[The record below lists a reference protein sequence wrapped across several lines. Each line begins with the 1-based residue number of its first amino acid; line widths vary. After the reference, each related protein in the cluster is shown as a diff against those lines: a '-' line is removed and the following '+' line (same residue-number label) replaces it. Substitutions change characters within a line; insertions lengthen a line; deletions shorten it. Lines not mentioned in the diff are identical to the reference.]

1 MKNNLFLISES
12 EKSRI
17 LNMHKKATDSL
28 YLSEQAAQPV
38 AAQPAAAQP
47 AAAQPAA
54 AQPAAAQPAQVP
66 TDLKSVADIQ
76 NFLIGKGF
84 DVGKTGADGKMG
96 PSTIAALGKFMSGAG
111 GGTPAAATQATGSQ
125 EASKTATAG
134 TPAAGTPAAGGT
146 TPPAA
151 TQAAATPSAATQA
164 AQAVTTAT
172 TAAKQTTNV
181 PLASRK
187 DIRQGNRQ
195 VKQDQ
200 RTLNRLGGRMTPEQ
214 QQAYQQ
220 SIANRTGIGTK

>member
-17 LNMHKKATDSL
+17 LNMHKKATNSL
-28 YLSEQAAQPV
+28 YLSEQ
-38 AAQPAAAQP
+38 
-47 AAAQPAA
+47 A

-96 PSTIAALGKFMSGAG
+96 PATIAALGKFMSGG
-111 GGTPAAATQATGSQ
+111 GGTTP
-125 EASKTATAG
+125 TAG
-134 TPAAGTPAAGGT
+134 TPAAGGTTATAGTPAAGGT

-164 AQAVTTAT
+164 AQAVTTA
-172 TAAKQTTNV
+172 AQQTTNV

-195 VKQDQ
+195 VRQDQ

-214 QQAYQQ
+214 QKAYQQ
-220 SIANRTGIGTK
+220 SIASRTGISK

>member
-17 LNMHKKATDSL
+17 LNMHKKATNSL
-28 YLSEQAAQPV
+28 YLSEQ
-38 AAQPAAAQP
+38 
-47 AAAQPAA
+47 A

-96 PSTIAALGKFMSGAG
+96 PATIAALGKFMSGG
-111 GGTPAAATQATGSQ
+111 GGTTPTPGTAPAGGT
-125 EASKTATAG
+125 TAT
-134 TPAAGTPAAGGT
+134 AGTPAAGGT

-164 AQAVTTAT
+164 AQAVTTA
-172 TAAKQTTNV
+172 AQQTTNV

-195 VKQDQ
+195 VRQDQ

-214 QQAYQQ
+214 QKAYQQ
-220 SIANRTGIGTK
+220 SIASRTGISK

>member
-28 YLSEQAAQPV
+28 YLSEQ
-38 AAQPAAAQP
+38 AAQP

-96 PSTIAALGKFMSGAG
+96 PSTIAALGKFMSGTG

-125 EASKTATAG
+125 EASKTAT
-134 TPAAGTPAAGGT
+134 AGTPAAGGT

-220 SIANRTGIGTK
+220 SIANRTGIGAK

>member
-28 YLSEQAAQPV
+28 YLSEQAAQP
-38 AAQPAAAQP
+38 AAAQP

-54 AQPAAAQPAQVP
+54 AQVP

-125 EASKTATAG
+125 EASKTAT
-134 TPAAGTPAAGGT
+134 AGTPAAGGT

>member
-17 LNMHKKATDSL
+17 LNMHKKATNSL
-28 YLSEQAAQPV
+28 YLSEQ
-38 AAQPAAAQP
+38 
-47 AAAQPAA
+47 A

-96 PSTIAALGKFMSGAG
+96 PATIAALGKFMSGG
-111 GGTPAAATQATGSQ
+111 GGTTPTPGTPAAGGT
-125 EASKTATAG
+125 TAT
-134 TPAAGTPAAGGT
+134 AGTPAAGGT

-164 AQAVTTAT
+164 AQAVTTA
-172 TAAKQTTNV
+172 AQQTTNV

-195 VKQDQ
+195 VRQDQ

-214 QQAYQQ
+214 QKAYQQ
-220 SIANRTGIGTK
+220 SIASRTGISK

>member
-28 YLSEQAAQPV
+28 YLSEQ
-38 AAQPAAAQP
+38 
-47 AAAQPAA
+47 AAQPAA

-134 TPAAGTPAAGGT
+134 TPAAGGT

-195 VKQDQ
+195 VRQDQ

-220 SIANRTGIGTK
+220 SISNRTGIGTK

>member
-17 LNMHKKATDSL
+17 LNMHKKATNSL
-28 YLSEQAAQPV
+28 YLSEQ
-38 AAQPAAAQP
+38 
-47 AAAQPAA
+47 A

-96 PSTIAALGKFMSGAG
+96 PATIAALGKFMSGG
-111 GGTPAAATQATGSQ
+111 GGTTPTPGTPAAGGT
-125 EASKTATAG
+125 TATAG
-134 TPAAGTPAAGGT
+134 TPAAGGTTATAGTPAAGGT

-151 TQAAATPSAATQA
+151 TQAA
-164 AQAVTTAT
+164 QAVTTA
-172 TAAKQTTNV
+172 AQQTTNV

-195 VKQDQ
+195 VRQDQ

-214 QQAYQQ
+214 QKAYQQ
-220 SIANRTGIGTK
+220 SIASRTGISK

>member
-1 MKNNLFLISES
+1 
-12 EKSRI
+12 
-17 LNMHKKATDSL
+17 MHKKATDSL
-28 YLSEQAAQPV
+28 YLSEQ
-38 AAQPAAAQP
+38 
-47 AAAQPAA
+47 AAQPAA

-96 PSTIAALGKFMSGAG
+96 PSTIAALGKFMSGTG

-134 TPAAGTPAAGGT
+134 TPTAGTTPAAGATPTAGATPAAGATTT
-146 TPPAA
+146 TPAAA
-151 TQAAATPSAATQA
+151 TQASATP
-164 AQAVTTAT
+164 AQ
-172 TAAKQTTNV
+172 QTTNV

-200 RTLNRLGGRMTPEQ
+200 RTLNRLGGKMTPQQ

-220 SIANRTGIGTK
+220 SIATRTGIGSK

>member
-28 YLSEQAAQPV
+28 YLSEQ
-38 AAQPAAAQP
+38 
-47 AAAQPAA
+47 AAQPAA

-125 EASKTATAG
+125 EASKTAT
-134 TPAAGTPAAGGT
+134 AGTPAAGGT

-220 SIANRTGIGTK
+220 SIANRTGIGAK

>member
-17 LNMHKKATDSL
+17 LNMHKKATNSL
-28 YLSEQAAQPV
+28 YLSEQ
-38 AAQPAAAQP
+38 
-47 AAAQPAA
+47 A

-96 PSTIAALGKFMSGAG
+96 PATIAALGKFMSGG
-111 GGTPAAATQATGSQ
+111 GGTTPTPGTAPAGGT
-125 EASKTATAG
+125 TATAG
-134 TPAAGTPAAGGT
+134 TPAAGGTTATAGTPAAGGT

-164 AQAVTTAT
+164 AQAVTTA
-172 TAAKQTTNV
+172 AQQTTNV

-195 VKQDQ
+195 VRQDQ

-214 QQAYQQ
+214 QKAYQQ
-220 SIANRTGIGTK
+220 SIASRTGISK

>member
-28 YLSEQAAQPV
+28 YLSEQ
-38 AAQPAAAQP
+38 
-47 AAAQPAA
+47 AAQPAA

-134 TPAAGTPAAGGT
+134 TPAAGATPAAGGT

-195 VKQDQ
+195 VRQDQ

-220 SIANRTGIGTK
+220 SIANRTGIGAK